1 MSHHGQT
8 PFNGTPPHIQ
18 QALSEQ
24 MRKVFGEHPN
34 GKLNADDAGALAF
47 SVSTEAG
54 RVVIRFPKPVAWM
67 GMTGDEAMELAQL
80 LLKHAKHAG
89 ITSPLIITLG

>member
-8 PFNGTPPHIQ
+8 PPHIQ
-18 QALSEQ
+18 RQLSDS
-24 MRKVFGEHPN
+24 MRQVFGEFPN
-34 GKLNADDAGALAF
+34 GKLNDDDSGALAF

-54 RVVIRFPKPVAWM
+54 RVVVRFPKPVAWM

-80 LLKHAKHAG
+80 LLKHARSAG
-89 ITSPLIITLG
+89 ITSPLIIQLG